1 MKRKWYGLEKEAGGC
16 LYRVSFHFFADGS
29 IIYSNNFDGIEA
41 EMTISSTVSAV
52 RLMLSKDFSFI
63 KY

>member
-1 MKRKWYGLEKEAGGC
+1 MGRKWYGLEKEIGGC

-29 IIYSNNFDGIEA
+29 ILYSNNVDGIEK

-52 RLMLSKDFSFI
+52 RSMLNKDFSFI

>member
-1 MKRKWYGLEKEAGGC
+1 MGRKWYGLEKEIGGC
-16 LYRVSFHFFADGS
+16 LYRVSFHFFTDGS
-29 IIYSNNFDGIEA
+29 ILYSNNVDGIEK

-52 RLMLSKDFSFI
+52 RSMLNKDFSFI

>member
-1 MKRKWYGLEKEAGGC
+1 MGRKWYGLEKEIGEC
-16 LYRVSFHFFADGS
+16 LFRVSFHFFADGS
-29 IIYSNNFDGIEA
+29 ILYSNNVDGIEK

-52 RLMLSKDFSFI
+52 RSMLSKNFSFI

>member
-1 MKRKWYGLEKEAGGC
+1 MGRKWYGLEKEIGGC

-29 IIYSNNFDGIEA
+29 ILYSNNVDGIEK
-41 EMTISSTVSAV
+41 EMTISSTVSAI
-52 RLMLSKDFSFI
+52 RLMLRKNFSFI

>member
-1 MKRKWYGLEKEAGGC
+1 MGRKWYGLEKEIGGC

-29 IIYSNNFDGIEA
+29 ILYSNNVDGIEK

-52 RLMLSKDFSFI
+52 RSMLNKGFSFI

>member
-1 MKRKWYGLEKEAGGC
+1 MGRKWYGLEKEIGGC
-16 LYRVSFHFFADGS
+16 LYRVSFHFFTDGS
-29 IIYSNNFDGIEA
+29 ILYSNNVDKIEK

-52 RLMLSKDFSFI
+52 RSMLRKNFSFI

>member
-1 MKRKWYGLEKEAGGC
+1 MGRKWYGLEKEIGEC
-16 LYRVSFHFFADGS
+16 LFRVSFHFFADRS
-29 IIYSNNFDGIEA
+29 ILYSNNVDGIEK

-52 RLMLSKDFSFI
+52 RSMLSKNFSFI